1 MLNDILQDLKFGLRT
16 LAKHRIFSLVAVLT
30 IAIGIGVNVL
40 VFTLVERIL
49 LSSLPYPEPHRL
61 VQIRQSYPEQGL
73 PTWGISPAS
82 FARYHNQNRSLEAM
96 AVYYNAG
103 TVLTGT
109 DTPEYLQVGRVTA
122 DFFKVFGVAPVL
134 GRTFAPDED
143 TEGKSAVV
151 VLSYG
156 LWQRRFGGDTQIIGR
171 SLELN
176 DVSTQVI
183 GVMPASFKFPLPD
196 TDLWTPVVLNP
207 QRTSPF
213 IYTGIAR
220 LRSGQTAATAASDTT
235 AVLWNGANENPKMVL
250 RQSPPPPGTGLKTLV
265 TPLKETIIGK
275 VEKPLLILQIAVG
288 FVLLIACANVANL
301 LLSRATRRT
310 QEIALRLALGATRWR
325 VIRQLLTESL
335 LLALFGSAVGVALAW
350 ASVRALSRG
359 YVQAIPRIE
368 EARVS
373 GKVLIVTIGLTA
385 LTGILFGIVPA
396 LRASWLGLK
405 NGVNEGQKGSS
416 GSANKRLNSALVAL
430 QLSFSLVLLICAG
443 LMLKSFQRLLAF
455 NPGYDPDKVLTM
467 TLAVSNKKYPEPEQG
482 VAAFKRLLESVRT
495 VPGVNGAAV
504 SSTIPL
510 GGKGARDGHIVEGQ
524 EPKGEEAPQAELK
537 VVGAGFFKTLGMPI
551 LKGREFLDSDTEK
564 TPLVAVV
571 DQKFAEQYWP
581 NGDPLGKRIRT
592 LDPDWYT
599 IVGVVPTVKA
609 QVSTLEA
616 VPQFYMSFG
625 QVAFG
630 YAQQGRMNLIVNT
643 NNPNAVKTAIREQVK
658 ALDPDVPVYAVN
670 TISEIIGNG
679 LQSHQLISM
688 LLTAFSAVA
697 LLLAAIGTYG
707 VLSVFVSSRE
717 SEFAIRMALGAHPR
731 KLLLSI
737 LGQGLVLAAIGT
749 AFGLLGGWA
758 GTRLMSSWLIEVS
771 TVDPFIF
778 ILTPA
783 VLIFVT
789 LLACYL
795 PARRAA
801 RTNPAQV
808 LRNA

>member
-1 MLNDILQDLKFGLRT
+1 MLTDIQQDLKFGLRT
-16 LAKHRIFSLVAVLT
+16 LIKHRIFSLVAILT

-49 LSSLPYPEPHRL
+49 LSSLPYPEPDRL
-61 VQIRQSYPEQGL
+61 VQIRQSYPELGL
-73 PTWGISPAS
+73 ATWGVSPAS
-82 FARYHNQNRSLEAM
+82 FTKYRNENRSLEAM
-96 AVYYNAG
+96 AVYSNAG

-143 TEGKSAVV
+143 TEGKNAVV

-156 LWQRRFGGDTQIIGR
+156 LWQRRFGGDAQIIGK
-171 SLELN
+171 SLQLN

-183 GVMPASFKFPLPD
+183 GVLPASFKFPLPD
-196 TDLWTPVVLNP
+196 TDLWIPVVLNP

-220 LRSGQTAATAASDTT
+220 LKPGQTAATAASDTT
-235 AVLWNGANENPKMVL
+235 SVLWNAANENPKIVL
-250 RQSPPPPGTGLKTLV
+250 RQSPPPPGAGLKTLV
-265 TPLKETIIGK
+265 TPLKQTIVGK

-310 QEIALRLALGATRWR
+310 QEIAMRLALGATRWR
-325 VIRQLLTESL
+325 VVRQLLTESL
-335 LLALFGSAVGVALAW
+335 LLALVGSVVGLALAW
-350 ASVRALSRG
+350 GSVRALSRG

-373 GKVLIVTIGLTA
+373 STVLVVTIA
-385 LTGILFGIVPA
+385 LTVITGLLFGLVPA
-396 LRASWLGLK
+396 LRASWFGIK
-405 NGVNEGQKGSS
+405 SGIGEGQRGNS
-416 GSANKRLNSALVAL
+416 GATNRRLNSVLVAL

-443 LMLKSFQRLLAF
+443 LMLKSFERLLAF

-467 TLAVSNKKYPEPEQG
+467 TLAVSNKKYPEPEQS
-482 VAAFKRLLESVRT
+482 VAVYNRLLESIRAL
-495 VPGVNGAAV
+495 PGVNGAALA
-504 SSTIPL
+504 SIIPL
-510 GGKGARDGHIVEGQ
+510 GGRGARDGHIVEGQ

-537 VVGAGFFKTLGMPI
+537 VVGAGFFKTLGMPVI
-551 LKGREFLDSDTEK
+551 KGREFLDSDTEK

-581 NGDPLGKRIRT
+581 NGDAIGKRIRT

-599 IVGVVPTVKA
+599 IVGVVPTMKA
-609 QVSTLEA
+609 QASTLEA
-616 VPQFYMSFG
+616 IPQFYMSFG
-625 QVAFG
+625 QVAYG
-630 YAQQGRMNLIVNT
+630 YGQQGRMNLIVNT
-643 NNPNAVKTAIREQVK
+643 DNPNTVKTPIRDQVK
-658 ALDPDVPVYAVN
+658 AFDSDVPVYAVN
-670 TISEIIGNG
+670 TMSEIIGKG
-679 LQSHQLISM
+679 LESHQLISM
-688 LLTAFSAVA
+688 LLTVFSAVA

-731 KLLLSI
+731 KLLLSV
-737 LGQGLVLAAIGT
+737 LGQGLVLAAVGT
-749 AFGLLGGWA
+749 VFGLLGGWA
-758 GTRLMSSWLIEVS
+758 GTRLISSWLFEVS
-771 TVDPFIF
+771 TVDPVIF

-783 VLIFVT
+783 VLVIVT